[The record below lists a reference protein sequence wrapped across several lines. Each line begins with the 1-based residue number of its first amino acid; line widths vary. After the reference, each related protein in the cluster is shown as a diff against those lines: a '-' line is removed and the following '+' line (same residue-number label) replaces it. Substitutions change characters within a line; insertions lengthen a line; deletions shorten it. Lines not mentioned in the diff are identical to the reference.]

1 MGFDPAILR
10 KQSAEAA
17 KAFAKEEAKR
27 EREQREFDAKM
38 DKKLEKAGFDP
49 VKFRKQSEEA
59 AEKPLNIP
67 GVENFGERKPKP
79 VSLPL
84 DNLTINP

>member
-38 DKKLEKAGFDP
+38 DKKLEKAGIDP

-67 GVENFGERKPKP
+67 GVENFGERKPKSVHP
-79 VSLPL
+79 
-84 DNLTINP
+84 